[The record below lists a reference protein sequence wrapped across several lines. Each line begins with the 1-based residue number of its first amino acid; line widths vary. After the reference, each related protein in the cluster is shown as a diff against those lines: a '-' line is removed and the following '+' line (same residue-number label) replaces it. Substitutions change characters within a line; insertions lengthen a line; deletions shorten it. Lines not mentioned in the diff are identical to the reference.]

1 MAKPLINYQREF
13 LLEYFF
19 KNESCPGWRD
29 IAIKL
34 LNTGQ
39 CIVPGKDKLW
49 QGGIGNFIKTSIEP
63 DMIGCL
69 LYKFDLNIF
78 LTSNWYKQIKEQYLF
93 QLLEKKTRLEQEI
106 IDITNLI

>member
-69 LYKFDLNIF
+69 LYKLKKSPRSIGPKATYNKDILF
-78 LTSNWYKQIKEQYLF
+78 LRFSCHYSY
-93 QLLEKKTRLEQEI
+93 
-106 IDITNLI
+106 